1 MVELTFTATR
11 TYADPFNEITLD
23 ASFRDPQGRE
33 LRVPAFWAGAN
44 VWKVRYASPVAGT
57 HRFRSEC
64 SEPRDQGLHG
74 VTGRVEVKPYH
85 GANPLY
91 LHGPLRVAT
100 DRRYLE
106 HSDGTPFFWLGDT
119 WWMGLCHRLHWPDEF
134 KQLTA
139 DRKEKGFNVIQ
150 IVAGLY
156 PDMPPFD
163 ARGANEAG
171 FPWQTN
177 YSSIRPE
184 YFAAAD
190 ERFRHLV
197 EQGFTPCI
205 VGAWGYFIPWMGVAK
220 AKQHWRYLVARYGAM
235 PVVWCVAG
243 EANLPYYLAKGFPY
257 DDRAQVKSWTEVMR
271 YLRATDPFHRL
282 ITIHPT
288 GIGRLSARNATD
300 DLSLLDLD
308 LLQTPHGQSEA
319 VPPTVRT
326 VRESYADKPV
336 LPVVNGEASY
346 EMLMDKIPAE
356 WPRAMFWIC
365 LLNGAAGHTYG
376 ANGIWQCN
384 RPGQP
389 HGPSPNGA
397 KNGVGYGKIT
407 WEEAM
412 NLAGSRQVAFGKK
425 LLTQYPWHRFTPHP
439 EWAAFPSEAM
449 VSLDGCPWIWF
460 PEGNP
465 AQDAPAEKRYF
476 RKTFTLGEGRIVS
489 RARLFVSADNWFT
502 ARLNGEKLGS
512 EGNFKTGRQ
521 FDSVAPLLKTGP
533 NSLTI
538 VAENKPD
545 NVPANPAG
553 LIACLEIRFVDGE
566 TLQLKSD
573 ATWRCA
579 KSPAPDWEAASF
591 DDSAWAPA
599 RTVANYGDA
608 PWGKIGGPS
617 EFTGPQAAGIADR
630 VRIIWV
636 PRSEPILVRHLD
648 PRAAWTAAHFDPV
661 TGQRKEL
668 GPVLADETGTWRS
681 EPPADNDHDWVL
693 VLEAKNQRDAAAGS
707 RPRPTAPGRGQGAK

>member
-1 MVELTFTATR
+1 MPTGISGRGRLVLVNLRTGFGTETNWRFMKTVLNLPTGRMLLLGLLLWAGLILVAPAKDTLLKTEANVMVELTFTATR

-271 YLRATDPFHRL
+271 YLRATIRFTGSSRFTRPASAASAPATRPMTSRSWTWTCSRHRTARAKPCRRRCAPYASLTRTNPFCRSS
-282 ITIHPT
+282 T
-288 GIGRLSARNATD
+288 A
-300 DLSLLDLD
+300 
-308 LLQTPHGQSEA
+308 
-319 VPPTVRT
+319 
-326 VRESYADKPV
+326 KPV
-336 LPVVNGEASY
+336 T
-346 EMLMDKIPAE
+346 K
-356 WPRAMFWIC
+356 C
-365 LLNGAAGHTYG
+365 
-376 ANGIWQCN
+376 
-384 RPGQP
+384 
-389 HGPSPNGA
+389 
-397 KNGVGYGKIT
+397 
-407 WEEAM
+407 
-412 NLAGSRQVAFGKK
+412 
-425 LLTQYPWHRFTPHP
+425 
-439 EWAAFPSEAM
+439 
-449 VSLDGCPWIWF
+449 
-460 PEGNP
+460 
-465 AQDAPAEKRYF
+465 
-476 RKTFTLGEGRIVS
+476 
-489 RARLFVSADNWFT
+489 
-502 ARLNGEKLGS
+502 
-512 EGNFKTGRQ
+512 
-521 FDSVAPLLKTGP
+521 
-533 NSLTI
+533 
-538 VAENKPD
+538 
-545 NVPANPAG
+545 
-553 LIACLEIRFVDGE
+553 
-566 TLQLKSD
+566 
-573 ATWRCA
+573 
-579 KSPAPDWEAASF
+579 
-591 DDSAWAPA
+591 
-599 RTVANYGDA
+599 
-608 PWGKIGGPS
+608 
-617 EFTGPQAAGIADR
+617 
-630 VRIIWV
+630 
-636 PRSEPILVRHLD
+636 
-648 PRAAWTAAHFDPV
+648 
-661 TGQRKEL
+661 
-668 GPVLADETGTWRS
+668 
-681 EPPADNDHDWVL
+681 
-693 VLEAKNQRDAAAGS
+693 
-707 RPRPTAPGRGQGAK
+707 